1 MVGVTF
7 FGGVDLA
14 SIAIWAFW
22 IFFALLIFYIQTENM
37 REGFPLEDDDGNA
50 YKSLSGLPLPNDKTF
65 VLRDGRGTL
74 TVPSGA
80 RGDRDDIAVA
90 RAAGSEG
97 FPMVPTGDAMV
108 DGVGPASWAPRKDE
122 AELDAH
128 GHPKITPMSGHADFS
143 VSAGRDPRGLP
154 VLSRDDQVVGHVT
167 DMWIDASEHE
177 VRYLEY
183 SLEAEHGSGTR
194 LVPITMAKIK
204 ERWVKVRSLN
214 SGHFD
219 GVPTTA
225 SNQQV
230 TKLEEEK
237 ICGWYAGGTLYS

>member
-37 REGFPLEDDDGNA
+37 REGFPLEDEDGEP

-80 RGDRDDIAVA
+80 RGDRDDLALA
-90 RAAGSEG
+90 RTETSEG
-97 FPMVPTGDAMV
+97 FPLAPTGDAMV

-122 AELDAH
+122 PELDAH
-128 GHPKITPMSGHADFS
+128 GHAKITPMSAHADFS

-167 DMWIDASEHE
+167 DMWIDA
-177 VRYLEY
+177 
-183 SLEAEHGSGTR
+183 
-194 LVPITMAKIK
+194 
-204 ERWVKVRSLN
+204 
-214 SGHFD
+214 
-219 GVPTTA
+219 
-225 SNQQV
+225 
-230 TKLEEEK
+230 
-237 ICGWYAGGTLYS
+237 